1 MVVAEL
7 EHLAL
12 DQRSRSRGRSPARR
26 PHSQRPVE
34 LERPVQPNP
43 QHHLGVE
50 VPSRA
55 TPCLP
60 DARIF
65 LLPPLED
72 AVDYLQQD
80 LASRLGQ
87 YFSRLPACIRGL
99 HQLPIDIELHLVDRG
114 VADPHR
120 FRSPV
125 AFELIEHELRQAI
138 VTIDPVHDL
147 EVLRVPIVGR
157 AYPAHKA
164 VGLVVEAHFAES
176 VDQV

>member
-1 MVVAEL
+1 HRHDEGSGIQVLVTEGLGEGADLMVVAKL

-65 LLPPLED
+65 ILPPLED
-72 AVDYLQQD
+72 AIDYLQLA
-80 LASRLGQ
+80 LASRLG
-87 YFSRLPACIRGL
+87 YSFSRLPACICGWQQFTLDTAL
-99 HQLPIDIELHLVDRG
+99 HCVD
-114 VADPHR
+114 
-120 FRSPV
+120 
-125 AFELIEHELRQAI
+125 
-138 VTIDPVHDL
+138 
-147 EVLRVPIVGR
+147 
-157 AYPAHKA
+157 
-164 VGLVVEAHFAES
+164 
-176 VDQV
+176 